1 MMTLDQFLLQAK
13 EKIAI
18 FNTFISTHQLENMII
33 ADHIVYKC
41 ASSEYFE
48 TIRRLLEAHA
58 DYVYQSVI
66 SERRIAVIKLTQ
78 PVITECG
85 TMRFLE
91 LADQKP
97 DGSQQNGFDHLEC
110 YPTQNTVEEIVTYFA
125 DKEISV
131 NKVVRPHHT
140 TYDTSLAD
148 NFKLRLETE
157 PLINKI
163 VREEINSL

>member
-1 MMTLDQFLLQAK
+1 MMTFDQFLLQAK
-13 EKIAI
+13 EKITI
-18 FNTFISTHQLENMII
+18 FNTFISTHQLENKII
-33 ADHIVYKC
+33 ADHIGYKC

-48 TIRRLLEAHA
+48 TLRRLLEAHA
-58 DYVYQSVI
+58 DYLYQSVI
-66 SERRIAVIKLTQ
+66 SERRIAVIKLIEPIVT
-78 PVITECG
+78 TCG
-85 TMRFLE
+85 PIRFLE

-97 DGSQQNGFDHLEC
+97 DGSQQDGFDHLEC
-110 YPTQNTVEEIVTYFA
+110 YPTDSTLEEMVTYIM
-125 DKEISV
+125 DKKINV

-148 NFKLRLETE
+148 NFKLRLEAE